1 MVQSNTIQLEKQFNQ
16 RMATG
21 MVQSNNIQ
29 VDKWFNQ
36 TICSSKLENKMNHA
50 KWRQ

>member
-36 TICSSKLENKMNHA
+36 TICSSKLENKMHHV
-50 KWRQ
+50 KWSH